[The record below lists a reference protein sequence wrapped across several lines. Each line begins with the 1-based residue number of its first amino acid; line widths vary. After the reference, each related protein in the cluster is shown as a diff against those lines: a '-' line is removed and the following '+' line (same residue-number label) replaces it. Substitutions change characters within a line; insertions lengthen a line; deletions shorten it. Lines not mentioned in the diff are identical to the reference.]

1 MVPPGK
7 KPAGE
12 TSNSNKKCKRYF
24 NEHWK
29 EEFTWLEFDYERKL
43 MFCIE
48 CRQALV
54 KNKHGKAENAF
65 TVGTD
70 NFQRHALL
78 RHVTSG
84 AHRQAL
90 AVNREQ
96 LAFEARVHSHPEL
109 HSVIKVE
116 VNPAKI
122 AILTTVYWMAKE
134 EIPDEKC
141 SSLLEFQKF
150 NLCQALLTSEHSE
163 YYHPSSVREMQAAIA
178 RVLHNED
185 RRRIKA
191 SPFVGLA
198 VDETVDATER
208 RSLAVFTTTVSPGSG
223 QMHCLCHGSALPPA
237 ESVVTVEYLQ
247 KYETTVDAVYRLCSR
262 FRGGSDSLQELRSVL
277 DLCEIDLESPKAIHW
292 TSIFPA
298 VEAIDASWPTL
309 VLLLESEAERS
320 PVALGLCEE
329 LKKFQF
335 VAFTKILLDVL
346 PVFQKLGRFFQIEDF
361 DLSILKPIVSATA
374 TTLQAQK
381 SASGQN
387 LQEFLNEM
395 NERPR
400 DDREGESRLCY
411 KGVELANCSEGH
423 LKHFERL
430 KESYLESVRGNLLD
444 RFPSGVLE
452 AVSSFSAIFNPK
464 CYPQSLEDIGGYGVS
479 ELNFL
484 LQAYS
489 RVVVSERALGD
500 FPLFKRIVF
509 SLSQL
514 SFKDLCVKLVYS
526 NSEMHELFPD
536 FAVLAAIALALPL
549 GSVLAEKISRGRELV
564 KRGRSRCA
572 RDEGPSGHSSPLLAS
587 LPIPGRPLHPPLDI
601 KHFLTFRLNG
611 TSPLNLFPNFNT
623 MDPVQK
629 AVISHTFG
637 VPAPLKK
644 KQFISCNIC
653 HLRFNSA
660 VSGAPLAR
668 GDAPRKGG
676 SATCVFPG
684 IVLLAGP
691 SAPRAAMSSACRA
704 GSLVLLLLIIL
715 FSAASAP
722 DGDKEGKKSKQHLY
736 CPTCKV
742 TVNSL
747 SQLEAHN
754 TGAKHKSMLEGHSAQ
769 LRRGRG
775 KLLSR
780 AGHKAKRI
788 GNKGTINIQNKA
800 FHCQVCEIYVNSET
814 QLKQVTGARLVA
826 SARRLRAGLRGVA
839 SPPDGCGEGDLPAF
853 TRCIPFSSLRI

>member
-96 LAFEARVHSHPEL
+96 LAFETRVHGHPEL
-109 HSVIKVE
+109 RSPRVHGRPDLRSVIKVE
-116 VNPAKI
+116 VNPAKV
-122 AILTTVYWMAKE
+122 AVLTTVYWMAKE

-141 SSLLEFQKF
+141 SSLLDFQKF
-150 NLCQALLTSEHSE
+150 NLCQALLASEHSE

-178 RVLHNED
+178 KVLHNED
-185 RRRIKA
+185 RHRIKA
-191 SPFVGLA
+191 SPFVGLV
-198 VDETVDATER
+198 VDETVDVLEH
-208 RSLAVFTTTVSPGSG
+208 RSLAMFTTTVSPCNGQTSATFLGSFELPAG
-223 QMHCLCHGSALPPA
+223 EASTVAGKVGEVIPPFGIPTMKITWLPADSASLVAERLSGVGTTLTSLCPLLMEMHCLSHGSSLLPA
-237 ESVVTVEYLQ
+237 ETIVSIEYLQ
-247 KYETTVDAVYRLCSR
+247 KYETTVDAVYRLYSS
-262 FRGGSDSLQELRSVL
+262 FRGESNGLQELRSVL
-277 DLCEIDLESPKAIHW
+277 DLCEIDLGSPKAIHW

-298 VEAIDASWPTL
+298 VEAIDSSWPTL
-309 VLLLESEAERS
+309 VLLLESESERS
-320 PVALGLCEE
+320 PVAHGLCEE
-329 LKKFQF
+329 LKKFHF

-346 PVFQKLGRFFQIEDF
+346 PIFQKLSRFFQIEDF
-361 DLSILKPIVSATA
+361 DLSILKPIVSTTA

-387 LQEFLNEM
+387 LQEFLSEM
-395 NERPR
+395 NEHPR
-400 DDREGESRLCY
+400 NDQEGESRLYY
-411 KGVELANCSEGH
+411 KGVELANCSKVH

-444 RFPSGVLE
+444 RFPSSVLE
-452 AVSSFSAIFNPK
+452 AISSFSAIFNPK
-464 CYPQSLEDIGGYGVS
+464 CYPQSLEDIGSYGVS

-489 RVVVSERALGD
+489 RVVVSERALSD

-549 GSVLAEKISRGRELV
+549 GSVLAKKISRGRELL
-564 KRGRSRCA
+564 KRGRLRCA
-572 RDEGPSGHSSPLLAS
+572 KDEGLSDLMKIAIDGPAINEFDFALAIEYYESMRESGLIVA
-587 LPIPGRPLHPPLDI
+587 
-601 KHFLTFRLNG
+601 
-611 TSPLNLFPNFNT
+611 
-623 MDPVQK
+623 PVK
-629 AVISHTFG
+629 
-637 VPAPLKK
+637 
-644 KQFISCNIC
+644 
-653 HLRFNSA
+653 
-660 VSGAPLAR
+660 
-668 GDAPRKGG
+668 
-676 SATCVFPG
+676 
-684 IVLLAGP
+684 
-691 SAPRAAMSSACRA
+691 
-704 GSLVLLLLIIL
+704 
-715 FSAASAP
+715 
-722 DGDKEGKKSKQHLY
+722 
-736 CPTCKV
+736 
-742 TVNSL
+742 
-747 SQLEAHN
+747 
-754 TGAKHKSMLEGHSAQ
+754 
-769 LRRGRG
+769 
-775 KLLSR
+775 
-780 AGHKAKRI
+780 
-788 GNKGTINIQNKA
+788 
-800 FHCQVCEIYVNSET
+800 
-814 QLKQVTGARLVA
+814 
-826 SARRLRAGLRGVA
+826 
-839 SPPDGCGEGDLPAF
+839 
-853 TRCIPFSSLRI
+853 

>member
-96 LAFEARVHSHPEL
+96 LAFESRVHGHPEL
-109 HSVIKVE
+109 RSAIKVE
-116 VNPAKI
+116 VNPAKV
-122 AILTTVYWMAKE
+122 AILTTIYWMAKE

-141 SSLLEFQKF
+141 SSLLDFQKF
-150 NLCQALLTSEHSE
+150 NLCQALLAAEHGEHYQPGSI
-163 YYHPSSVREMQAAIA
+163 REMQAAIA

-185 RRRIKA
+185 RHRIKA
-191 SPFVGLA
+191 SPFVGLV
-198 VDETVDATER
+198 VDETVDVLER
-208 RSLAVFTTTVSPGSG
+208 RSLAMFTTTVSPCSG
-223 QMHCLCHGSALPPA
+223 QTSATFLGSFELLAGEAATVAGKVGEVLRSFGIPTMKISWLSADSASLVAQRLSGVGAALASPCPLPLLMDLQCLSHGSSLLPA
-237 ESVVTVEYLQ
+237 NSILSIEYLQ
-247 KYETTVDAVYRLCSR
+247 EYETTVDAVYRLYSS
-262 FRGGSDSLQELRSVL
+262 FSGEKNGLQELRSVL
-277 DLCEIDLESPKAIHW
+277 ELCDIDLGSPKAIHW
-292 TSIFPA
+292 TSVFPA
-298 VEAIDASWPTL
+298 VEAIDSSWPTL

-320 PVALGLCEE
+320 PVARGLCKE

-346 PVFQKLGRFFQIEDF
+346 PIFQKLSRFFQIEDF

-381 SASGQN
+381 STSGQN

-395 NERPR
+395 NEHPR
-400 DDREGESRLCY
+400 DDREDESRLYY
-411 KGVELANCSEGH
+411 KGVELTNCSKVH
-423 LKHFERL
+423 LKHFEHL
-430 KESYLESVRGNLLD
+430 KETYLESVRGNLLD
-444 RFPSGVLE
+444 RFPSSVLE
-452 AVSSFSAIFNPK
+452 AISSFSAIFNPK
-464 CYPQSLEDIGGYGVS
+464 CYPQSLEDIGSYGVS

-489 RVVVSERALGD
+489 WVVVSERALSD

-549 GSVLAEKISRGRELV
+549 GSVLAEKISRGRELLQ
-564 KRGRSRCA
+564 RGRSR
-572 RDEGPSGHSSPLLAS
+572 RLKDEGLS
-587 LPIPGRPLHPPLDI
+587 
-601 KHFLTFRLNG
+601 
-611 TSPLNLFPNFNT
+611 NLMKIAIDGP
-623 MDPVQK
+623 
-629 AVISHTFG
+629 
-637 VPAPLKK
+637 
-644 KQFISCNIC
+644 
-653 HLRFNSA
+653 A
-660 VSGAPLAR
+660 VSEFDFALAIEYYESMR
-668 GDAPRKGG
+668 DSG
-676 SATCVFPG
+676 F
-684 IVLLAGP
+684 IV
-691 SAPRAAMSSACRA
+691 
-704 GSLVLLLLIIL
+704 
-715 FSAASAP
+715 
-722 DGDKEGKKSKQHLY
+722 
-736 CPTCKV
+736 
-742 TVNSL
+742 
-747 SQLEAHN
+747 
-754 TGAKHKSMLEGHSAQ
+754 AQ
-769 LRRGRG
+769 V
-775 KLLSR
+775 
-780 AGHKAKRI
+780 
-788 GNKGTINIQNKA
+788 Q
-800 FHCQVCEIYVNSET
+800 
-814 QLKQVTGARLVA
+814 
-826 SARRLRAGLRGVA
+826 
-839 SPPDGCGEGDLPAF
+839 
-853 TRCIPFSSLRI
+853 

>member
-96 LAFEARVHSHPEL
+96 LAFETRVHGHPEL
-109 HSVIKVE
+109 RSVIKVE
-116 VNPAKI
+116 VNPAKV
-122 AILTTVYWMAKE
+122 AVLTTVYWMAKE
-134 EIPDEKC
+134 EIPEEKC
-141 SSLLEFQKF
+141 SSLLDFQKF
-150 NLCQALLTSEHSE
+150 NLCQALLAPEHSE
-163 YYHPSSVREMQAAIA
+163 FYHPSGVREMQAAIA
-178 RVLHNED
+178 KVLHNED
-185 RRRIKA
+185 RHRIKA
-191 SPFVGLA
+191 SPFVGLV
-198 VDETVDATER
+198 VDETVDVLEH
-208 RSLAVFTTTVSPGSG
+208 RSLAMFTTTVSPCNGQTSATFLGSFELPAG
-223 QMHCLCHGSALPPA
+223 ETSTVTGKVGEVMRSFGIPTMKITWLSADSASLVAERLSGVGTALTSLCPLLTEMHCLARGSSLLLA
-237 ESVVTVEYLQ
+237 ESIVSIEYLQ
-247 KYETTVDAVYRLCSR
+247 KYETTVDAVYRLYSS
-262 FRGGSDSLQELRSVL
+262 FRGESSGLQELRSVL
-277 DLCEIDLESPKAIHW
+277 DLCEIDLGSSKAIHW

-298 VEAIDASWPTL
+298 VEAIDSSWPTL

-320 PVALGLCEE
+320 PVAHGLCEE

-346 PVFQKLGRFFQIEDF
+346 PIFQKLSRFFQIEDF

-395 NERPR
+395 NEHPR
-400 DDREGESRLCY
+400 DDREGESCLYY
-411 KGVELANCSEGH
+411 KGVELANCSKVH

-444 RFPSGVLE
+444 RFPSSVLE
-452 AVSSFSAIFNPK
+452 AISSFSAIFNPK
-464 CYPQSLEDIGGYGVS
+464 CYPQSLEDIGSYGVS

-489 RVVVSERALGD
+489 RVVVSERALSD

-549 GSVLAEKISRGRELV
+549 GSVLTEKISRGRELL

-572 RDEGPSGHSSPLLAS
+572 KDEGLSDLMKIAIDGPAINEFDFALAIEYYESMRESG
-587 LPIPGRPLHPPLDI
+587 
-601 KHFLTFRLNG
+601 
-611 TSPLNLFPNFNT
+611 
-623 MDPVQK
+623 
-629 AVISHTFG
+629 
-637 VPAPLKK
+637 
-644 KQFISCNIC
+644 FI
-653 HLRFNSA
+653 
-660 VSGAPLAR
+660 V
-668 GDAPRKGG
+668 
-676 SATCVFPG
+676 
-684 IVLLAGP
+684 
-691 SAPRAAMSSACRA
+691 
-704 GSLVLLLLIIL
+704 
-715 FSAASAP
+715 
-722 DGDKEGKKSKQHLY
+722 
-736 CPTCKV
+736 
-742 TVNSL
+742 
-747 SQLEAHN
+747 
-754 TGAKHKSMLEGHSAQ
+754 AQ
-769 LRRGRG
+769 V
-775 KLLSR
+775 K
-780 AGHKAKRI
+780 
-788 GNKGTINIQNKA
+788 
-800 FHCQVCEIYVNSET
+800 
-814 QLKQVTGARLVA
+814 
-826 SARRLRAGLRGVA
+826 
-839 SPPDGCGEGDLPAF
+839 
-853 TRCIPFSSLRI
+853 